1 MNREILRLAVPNIIT
16 TLTVP
21 LLGFADMALMGHLD
35 SPAYI
40 NAIGIGT
47 AMFNMIYWGFGFL
60 RMGTTGLTA
69 QAFGNDN
76 VVQQGNTLYR
86 ALLVAGVIALSLLL
100 LQWPILKLSL
110 SFFDATEESKRLAA
124 EYFNIRIWAAP
135 AALALYALNGWFL
148 GLQRST
154 YVMTIAIVLNLT
166 NVGLNFLFVL
176 GLDMDVQGIALA
188 TVIAQYTG
196 LLLALG
202 FVLFKLRDSLSTFQM
217 KVVTEV
223 QAFTEFFKVNA
234 DIFFRTICLVFTFTF
249 FTARSGSF
257 GPQEMAVDQLL
268 LQLMHL
274 LSYGI
279 DGFATAAESLVGKY
293 FGARNKEGYKKAIR
307 YSFYWGMGLGAGYS
321 VVYYF
326 WGNSI
331 IALLTDIDSV
341 RQAAK
346 PYMWWL
352 IAMPLV
358 NAVAF
363 IWDGV
368 YIGRTATKAMRNNML
383 LATFFIF
390 LPAFLLAQGTIGN
403 HALWL
408 AMLLFM
414 AARAIGLSL
423 YAPKAIYN
431 WKAGT

>member
-35 SPAYI
+35 SPVYI

-47 AMFNMIYWGFGFL
+47 ALFNMIYWGFGFL

-69 QAFGNDN
+69 QAYGNN
-76 VVQQGNTLYR
+76 NQHQLSNTLYR
-86 ALLVAGVIALSLLL
+86 ALLVSGTIAALLLL
-100 LQWPILKLSL
+100 LQYPILKLSL
-110 SFFDATEESKRLAA
+110 SIFDASDESKQLAA
-124 EYFNIRIWAAP
+124 EYFNVRIWAAP
-135 AALALYALNGWFL
+135 AALALYVLNGWFL

-154 YVMTIAIVLNLT
+154 YVMIIAIVLNLT

-176 GLDMDVQGIALA
+176 GLDMDVRGIALA

-196 LLLALG
+196 LLLAVG
-202 FVLFKLRDSLSTFQM
+202 IIAWKLRDSLSAFQL

-234 DIFFRTICLVFTFTF
+234 DIFIRTICLVFTFTF

-257 GPQEMAVDQLL
+257 GSQEMAVDQLL

-293 FGARNKEGYKKAIR
+293 FGARNREGYKKAIR
-307 YSFYWGMGLGAGYS
+307 YSFYWGMGLSVAYS
-321 VVYYF
+321 AVYF
-326 WGNSI
+326 FFGNNI

-341 RQAAK
+341 KEAAK

-383 LATFFIF
+383 LATFLVFV
-390 LPAFLLAQGTIGN
+390 PAFLLTQAYIGN

-414 AARAIGLSL
+414 AARAVGLSI
-423 YAPKAIYN
+423 YAPKAIYG
-431 WKAGT
+431 WTR

>member
-35 SPAYI
+35 SPAFI

-47 AMFNMIYWGFGFL
+47 ALFNMIYWGFGFL

-69 QAFGNDN
+69 QAFGNNN

-86 ALLVAGVIALSLLL
+86 ALLVSGVIATLLLL
-100 LQWPILKLSL
+100 LQYPILNLSL
-110 SFFDATEESKRLAA
+110 GFFDATEESKLLAT

-135 AALALYALNGWFL
+135 AALALYVLNGWFL

-176 GLDMDVQGIALA
+176 GYDMDVRGIALA

-196 LLLALG
+196 LLLA
-202 FVLFKLRDSLSTFQM
+202 VVAVAWKLRGHLSAFKF
-217 KVVTEV
+217 KVVTEI
-223 QAFTEFFKVNA
+223 QAFTEFFKVNV
-234 DIFFRTICLVFTFTF
+234 DIFIRTICLVFTFTF

-293 FGARNKEGYKKAIR
+293 FGAGNRENYKKAIR
-307 YSFYWGMGLGAGYS
+307 YSFYWGMGLSVAYS
-321 VVYYF
+321 AAYF
-326 WGNSI
+326 FFGNNI
-331 IALLTDIDSV
+331 IALLTDIESV
-341 RQAAK
+341 REAAK

-383 LATFFIF
+383 LATFLVFV
-390 LPAFLLAQGTIGN
+390 PAFYLTQGIIGN

-408 AMLLFM
+408 GMLLFM
-414 AARAIGLSL
+414 AARAVGLSL
-423 YAPKAIYN
+423 YAPKAIYS
-431 WKAGT
+431 ALR